1 MAVKR
6 YFANKDNT
14 ITNAYEYNL
23 KTRATGANMGQA
35 DILEV
40 FSIYGQVSS
49 SSGFSSELERILIQF
64 PTTDIVSDRTAGTIP
79 ASGSVN
85 FYLKMYNAPHTQTTP
100 KDYTLTVKAISGSWE
115 EGHGLDMDNYTDIV
129 YDNPGSNWI
138 VANDDTSAATA
149 TVTFTG
155 NPTADQTIT
164 IVSTDGTSREYVA
177 KAASDFSNL
186 QFKADG
192 GAAANAT
199 QLELAIENSAGHN
212 GKITVSNNGSGVLT
226 LTQASA
232 GRAGNRAIVEDLAN
246 VTVVNFLG
254 GDGEWVSEGGDYY
267 TDSSSSFDYSFDLGT
282 EDMDLDVT
290 TLVEQWLN
298 SAGNVLG
305 TKANNGF
312 GIMLSTALEAQ
323 SRSYYTKKFFGRG
336 TEFFYK
342 RPVLEARWNS
352 SRQDDRGNFYYSSSL
367 APAED
372 NLNTLYLYNYV
383 RGKLRNIPAI
393 GTTGS
398 FLVSLYSGS
407 ADDSAPSG
415 SRLHIAQGGGCTHAD
430 GVNFFATGGYV
441 DTGIYSASFAM
452 TAAATPLATM
462 YDVWTSGS
470 GDGTNSIRFFTG
482 SFSPITLYASRINP
496 TNTYVTTITNLKSL
510 YTRTET
516 ARFRLFVREKD
527 WSPTIYTKASSNILG
542 QTIVSGSYRVY
553 RIVDELD
560 VIPHGT
566 GSTLETLMSYDITGS
581 YFDLDMSI
589 LQADYAYGIEFSYYN
604 DAIGSWVK
612 QPEIFKFRVE

>member
-40 FSIYGQVSS
+40 FSIYAQESTS
-49 SSGFSSELERILIQF
+49 SSELERFLIQF
-64 PTTDIVSDRTAGTIP
+64 PTVDITTDRTAGSIP

-85 FYLKMYNAPHTQTTP
+85 FYLKLYNAPHTFTVP
-100 KDYTLTVKAISGSWE
+100 KDYTLTVKAVSGSWE

-129 YDNPGSNWI
+129 YENPGSNWI
-138 VANDDTSAATA
+138 
-149 TVTFTG
+149 
-155 NPTADQTIT
+155 Q
-164 IVSTDGTSREYVA
+164 R
-177 KAASDFSNL
+177 ASGSNW
-186 QFKADG
+186 
-192 GAAANAT
+192 
-199 QLELAIENSAGHN
+199 
-212 GKITVSNNGSGVLT
+212 
-226 LTQASA
+226 ASQ
-232 GRAGNRAIVEDLAN
+232 
-246 VTVVNFLG
+246 
-254 GDGEWVSEGGDYY
+254 GGDYY

-282 EDMDLDVT
+282 EDMELDVT

-305 TKANNGF
+305 TKANDGF
-312 GIMLSTALEAQ
+312 GIMLSSSFETQ
-323 SRSYYTKKFFGRG
+323 TRSYYTKKFFGRG
-336 TEFFYK
+336 SEFFFK
-342 RPVLEARWNS
+342 RPVLEARWDS
-352 SRQDDRGNFYYSSSL
+352 GRQDDRGNFYYSSSL

-383 RGKLRNIPAI
+383 RGRLRNVPAI

-407 ADDSAPSG
+407 ADDTAPSG
-415 SRLHIAQGGGCTHAD
+415 SRLHIAQGGNCTHAD
-430 GVNFFATGGYV
+430 ATHLFATGGYV
-441 DTGIYSASFAM
+441 ATGIYSASFAM
-452 TAAATPLATM
+452 TAAATPLTTL

-470 GDGTNSIRFFTG
+470 GNGENSVQYFTG

-496 TNTYVTTITNLKSL
+496 TNTYVTTITNLKPI
-510 YTRTET
+510 YRTTET

-542 QTIVSGSYRVY
+542 QTVVSGSYKIY

-560 VIPHGT
+560 VVPHGT
-566 GSTLETLMSYDITGS
+566 GSTLHTLMSYDITGS
-581 YFDLDMSI
+581 YFDLDMNI
-589 LQADYAYGIEFSYYN
+589 LQSDYAYGIEFSYYN

-612 QPEIFKFRVE
+612 QPETFKFRVE